1 MSFEL
6 KDYVDVRQRVELFV
20 QQWPTG
26 SIQFDFKG
34 LMPGR
39 DDMIWGIATVWR
51 TPDEVHPT
59 TGVAAELINGK
70 TGFTRNSELM
80 NLETSAI
87 GRALGMLGIGI
98 KKSLA
103 SRDEVSLSEARN
115 KGANPDQPGMPIDP
129 WAAIDEPVEI
139 RDVESGNITM
149 KFCDHGEMNRY
160 NGIDKNGKKYTAHNC
175 RQKVC
180 ETQWQRY

>member
-1 MSFEL
+1 MSFDL
-6 KDYVDVRQRVELFV
+6 SDYVDVRQRVELFW
-20 QQWPTG
+20 QSHPTG
-26 SIQFDFKG
+26 SIQFEFQG
-34 LMPGR
+34 LLPGR
-39 DDMIWGIATVWR
+39 EDMFWGIARVWR
-51 TPDEVHPT
+51 TPEDTSPI

-70 TGFTRNSELM
+70 TSFTRNSELM

-115 KGANPDQPGMPIDP
+115 KGANQGQPATPESDP
-129 WAAIDEPVEI
+129 WAEPIKPAKPETDNSSI
-139 RDVESGNITM
+139 R
-149 KFCDHGEMNRY
+149 FCDHGEMNRY
-160 NGIDKNGKKYTAHNC
+160 TDFDKNGKKYTAHNC
-175 RQKVC
+175 KLRQC